1 MIRPLL
7 CVALLTVSPLIAV
20 RAVAEPASLPTPAAA
35 PAAAPAPAST
45 ANEPY
50 ELVRALQA
58 VQDGIA
64 NGDTAAHGGH
74 IALTRQIGEKFLAAD
89 ANVWSNAQN
98 GQAVVVYLLS
108 GGGPQIVRKLPR
120 DKLNVDEKLFNG
132 ALAYVE
138 GRQDEARE
146 LLKDVKPRTLPSGL
160 GGQVALV
167 QGALF
172 ARSEASLAI
181 ERLDDARLLLPGT
194 LVEEAALRREILLI
208 GQAEDFDKFEFLT
221 LAYIRHYRN
230 SVYAGDFWQRFSSG
244 LTQSSLALDE
254 RRFAR
259 IVTLLEQV
267 DRASRLK
274 LYFAIAR
281 SAMVHGRL
289 AVTRLAGERALT
301 LSADA
306 SADRE
311 RAHFFRGVSRAL
323 TDEYDGG
330 VAELKELDRS
340 KLPERDIPLLNATQQ
355 LAQDVRKPF
364 AGGSAA
370 AAERPPVTP
379 ARIDLASSTAALAR
393 AQKQLGELELLTKD
407 RRP

>member
-7 CVALLTVSPLIAV
+7 RAALLMLLPFTA
-20 RAVAEPASLPTPAAA
+20 AGAFAEPAPMPPPLVS
-35 PAAAPAPAST
+35 ASG
-45 ANEPY
+45 EPY

-64 NGDTAAHGGH
+64 NGDSAAHGSHG
-74 IALTRQIGEKFLAAD
+74 ALIRQIGEKFLAAD
-89 ANVWSNAQN
+89 PGVWSNSQN
-98 GQAVVVYLLS
+98 GQAAIIYLLS
-108 GGGPQIVRKLPR
+108 GGAPQIIRKLPR
-120 DKLNVDEKLFNG
+120 DKLNVDGRLFDG

-146 LLKDVKPRTLPSGL
+146 LLKDVKPRTVPSGL
-160 GGQVALV
+160 AGQLALV

-172 ARSEASLAI
+172 ARAEASLAI

-194 LVEEAALRREILLI
+194 LVEEAALRREILLV

-221 LAYIRHYRN
+221 LAYIRHYHN
-230 SVYAGDFWQRFSSG
+230 SVYAGDFWQRFATG

-259 IVTLLEQV
+259 ITTLLEQI

-274 LYFAIAR
+274 LYLVIAR
-281 SAMVHGRL
+281 TAMVRGGL

-306 SADRE
+306 SAERE
-311 RAHFFRGVSRAL
+311 RAHLFRGLSRAL
-323 TDEYDGG
+323 ADEYDGG
-330 VAELKELDRS
+330 LAELKALDRS
-340 KLPERDIPLLNATQQ
+340 KLPERDIPFLNATVQ
-355 LAQDVRKPF
+355 LALDVRKPF
-364 AGGSAA
+364 AG
-370 AAERPPVTP
+370 
-379 ARIDLASSTAALAR
+379 
-393 AQKQLGELELLTKD
+393 
-407 RRP
+407 

>member
-1 MIRPLL
+1 MTRPLV
-7 CVALLTVSPLIAV
+7 CAALLMLLLLAAASAF
-20 RAVAEPASLPTPAAA
+20 AEPAA
-35 PAAAPAPAST
+35 PSG
-45 ANEPY
+45 EQPY
-50 ELVRALQA
+50 ELVRSLQA

-64 NGDTAAHGGH
+64 NGDTAAHGNH
-74 IALTRQIGEKFLAAD
+74 LALIRQVGEKFLAVD
-89 ANVWSNAQN
+89 AGMWSNPQN
-98 GQAVVVYLLS
+98 GQAVVIYLLS
-108 GGGPQIVRKLPR
+108 GGAPQLVRKLPR
-120 DKLNVDEKLFNG
+120 DRMNIDERLFNG

-138 GRQDEARE
+138 GRQEEARE
-146 LLKDVKPRTLPSGL
+146 LLKDVKPRAIPSGL

-172 ARSEASLAI
+172 ARSEASFAI

-194 LVEEAALRREILLI
+194 LVEEAALRREILLV

-230 SVYAGDFWQRFSSG
+230 SIYAGDFWQRFSTG

-259 IVTLLEQV
+259 IATLLEQI

-274 LYFAIAR
+274 LYLVIAR
-281 SAMVHGRL
+281 TAMLHGRL
-289 AVTRLAGERALT
+289 AVTRRASERALT

-311 RAHFFRGVSRAL
+311 RAHLFRGASRAL
-323 TDEYDGG
+323 TDEHDGG
-330 VAELKELDRS
+330 LAELKALDRS
-340 KLPERDIPLLNATQQ
+340 KLPERDVPLLNAAVQ
-355 LAQDVRKPF
+355 LALDIRKPF
-364 AGGSAA
+364 AAASAA
-370 AAERPPVTP
+370 TADKPPATP
-379 ARIDLASSTAALAR
+379 ARLDLAASSAAIAR
-393 AQKQLGELELLTKD
+393 ARKQLGELELLTRD

>member
-1 MIRPLL
+1 MIRLL
-7 CVALLTVSPLIAV
+7 HWAALLL
-20 RAVAEPASLPTPAAA
+20 LPVMAANA
-35 PAAAPAPAST
+35 FAQPAPQGR
-45 ANEPY
+45 EPY

-64 NGDTAAHGGH
+64 SGDTAAHGSH
-74 IALTRQIGEKFLAAD
+74 ISLIRQIGEKFLAAD
-89 ANVWSNAQN
+89 PAVWSNPQN
-98 GQAVVVYLLS
+98 AQAVVIYLLS
-108 GGGPQIVRKLPR
+108 GGAPQVVRKLPR
-120 DKLNVDEKLFNG
+120 DKMNVDERLLNG

-146 LLKDVKPRTLPSGL
+146 LLKDIKPRTIPSGL

-172 ARSEASLAI
+172 ARAEASLAM

-194 LVEEAALRREILLI
+194 LVEEAALRREILLV
-208 GQAEDFDKFEFLT
+208 GQAEDFEKFEFLT

-230 SVYAGDFWQRFSSG
+230 SVYAGDFWQRFSAG
-244 LTQSSLALDE
+244 LTQSSLALDA

-259 IVTLLEQV
+259 IAALLEQI

-274 LYFAIAR
+274 LYLVIAR
-281 SAMVHGRL
+281 AAMVRGQS
-289 AVTRLAGERALT
+289 AVTRLAGERALR

-306 SADRE
+306 SAERE
-311 RAHFFRGVSRAL
+311 RAHFFRGASRVLA
-323 TDEYDGG
+323 DEYDAGL
-330 VAELKELDRS
+330 AELKALDRS
-340 KLPERDIPLLNATQQ
+340 KLPERDVLLLNATVQ
-355 LAQDVRKPF
+355 LALDVRKPF
-364 AGGSAA
+364 SGGPAA
-370 AAERPPVTP
+370 ATDKPPATP
-379 ARIDLASSTAALAR
+379 ARLDLASSTATLAR

>member
-7 CVALLTVSPLIAV
+7 CAALLMVSPLA
-20 RAVAEPASLPTPAAA
+20 RAEPG
-35 PAAAPAPAST
+35 PASRSS
-45 ANEPY
+45 EPY

-64 NGDTAAHGGH
+64 NGDTAAHGSH
-74 IALTRQIGEKFLAAD
+74 IALIRQVGEKFLAAD
-89 ANVWSNAQN
+89 ASVWSNPQN
-98 GQAVVVYLLS
+98 GQAVVIYLLS
-108 GGGPQIVRKLPR
+108 GGAPQLVRKLPR
-120 DKLNVDEKLFNG
+120 DKISVDSRLFDG

-138 GRQDEARE
+138 GRQDDARD
-146 LLKDVKPRTLPSGL
+146 LLKDIKPRTLPSGL

-172 ARSEASLAI
+172 ARTEASLAI

-194 LVEEAALRREILLI
+194 LVEEAALRREILLV

-221 LAYIRHYRN
+221 QAYVRHYRN
-230 SVYAGDFWQRFSSG
+230 SIYAGDFWQRFSSG
-244 LTQSSLALDE
+244 LTQSGLALDE

-259 IVTLLEQV
+259 IAALLEQI

-274 LYFAIAR
+274 LHLMIAR
-281 SAMVHGRL
+281 NAMLRGL
-289 AVTRLAGERALT
+289 MQVTRLASERALA

-306 SADRE
+306 STERE
-311 RAHFFRGVSRAL
+311 RARFFRGASRAL

-330 VAELKELDRS
+330 LAELKAIDRS
-340 KLPERDIPLLNATQQ
+340 KLPERDVPLLNATVQ
-355 LAQDVRKPF
+355 LALDIRKPF
-364 AGGSAA
+364 AGKST
-370 AAERPPVTP
+370 AEKPPVTP
-379 ARIDLASSTAALAR
+379 ARLDLASSTAMLAR
-393 AQKQLGELELLTKD
+393 AQQQLGELELLTRD

>member
-7 CVALLTVSPLIAV
+7 RTALLLVLPFTATHAFAELASP
-20 RAVAEPASLPTPAAA
+20 S
-35 PAAAPAPAST
+35 S
-45 ANEPY
+45 EPY
-50 ELVRALQA
+50 ELVRSLQA

-64 NGDTAAHGGH
+64 NGDTAAHGSH
-74 IALTRQIGEKFLAAD
+74 IALIRQIGEKLLAAD
-89 ANVWSNAQN
+89 ASVWSNPQN
-98 GQAVVVYLLS
+98 GQAVVIYLLS
-108 GGGPQIVRKLPR
+108 GGAPQVVRKLPR
-120 DKLNVDEKLFNG
+120 DKLNVDARLFDG

-138 GRQDEARE
+138 GRQEEARE
-146 LLKDVKPRTLPSGL
+146 LLKDIKPRTIPSGM

-194 LVEEAALRREILLI
+194 LVEEAALRREILLV

-230 SVYAGDFWQRFSSG
+230 SVYAGDFWQRFSTG
-244 LTQSSLALDE
+244 MTQSSLALDD

-259 IVTLLEQV
+259 VVALLEQI

-274 LYFAIAR
+274 LYLVIAR
-281 SAMVHGRL
+281 AALVRGRL
-289 AVTRLAGERALT
+289 AVARLASERALT

-306 SADRE
+306 TADRE
-311 RAHFFRGVSRAL
+311 RAHLFRGASRAL

-330 VAELKELDRS
+330 FAELKALDRS
-340 KLPERDIPLLNATQQ
+340 KLPERDVLLLNATVQ
-355 LAQDVRKPF
+355 LALDVRKPI
-364 AGGSAA
+364 AGLSAGA
-370 AAERPPVTP
+370 ATDKPPPTP
-379 ARIDLASSTAALAR
+379 ARIDLASSTETLAR

>member
-7 CVALLTVSPLIAV
+7 CAALLLLPFTAANL
-20 RAVAEPASLPTPAAA
+20 RAQPARQPG
-35 PAAAPAPAST
+35 
-45 ANEPY
+45 EPY

-64 NGDTAAHGGH
+64 NGDTAAHGSH
-74 IALTRQIGEKFLAAD
+74 VALIRQIGEKFLAAD
-89 ANVWSNAQN
+89 PGVWANPQN
-98 GQAVVVYLLS
+98 SQAVVIYLLS
-108 GGGPQIVRKLPR
+108 GGAPQIVRKLPR
-120 DKLNVDEKLFNG
+120 DRMSVDERLFNG

-138 GRQDEARE
+138 GRQEEARE
-146 LLKDVKPRTLPSGL
+146 LLKDVKPRTLSSGL

-172 ARSEASLAI
+172 ARAEASFAI

-194 LVEEAALRREILLI
+194 LVEEAALRREILLV

-221 LAYIRHYRN
+221 LAYLRHYRN
-230 SVYAGDFWQRFSSG
+230 SIYAGDFWQRFSTG

-259 IVTLLEQV
+259 IAAMLEKIE
-267 DRASRLK
+267 RASRLK
-274 LYFAIAR
+274 LYLVIAR
-281 SAMVHGRL
+281 AAMVRGQL

-301 LSADA
+301 LSDDA

-311 RAHFFRGVSRAL
+311 RAHFFRGAARAL

-330 VAELKELDRS
+330 LAELKALDRS
-340 KLPERDIPLLNATQQ
+340 KLPDRDIPLLNATVQ
-355 LAQDVRKPF
+355 LALDVRKPF
-364 AGGSAA
+364 PGGAA
-370 AAERPPVTP
+370 AAADKPPATP
-379 ARIDLASSTAALAR
+379 ARLDLASSTVTLAR
-393 AQKQLGELELLTKD
+393 AKKQLGELELLTRD

>member
-7 CVALLTVSPLIAV
+7 CVAFLLLPFAAANAL
-20 RAVAEPASLPTPAAA
+20 AEPARQSG
-35 PAAAPAPAST
+35 
-45 ANEPY
+45 EPY
-50 ELVRALQA
+50 ELVRGLQA

-64 NGDTAAHGGH
+64 NGDTAAHGSH
-74 IALTRQIGEKFLAAD
+74 ITLIRQIGERFLAAD
-89 ANVWSNAQN
+89 PGVWSNAQN
-98 GQAVVVYLLS
+98 SQAAVIYLLS
-108 GGGPQIVRKLPR
+108 GGAPQIVRKLPR
-120 DKLNVDEKLFNG
+120 DKMNIDERLFNG

-138 GRQDEARE
+138 GRQEEARE
-146 LLKDVKPRTLPSGL
+146 LLKDVKPRTLSSGL

-172 ARSEASLAI
+172 ARAEASLAI

-194 LVEEAALRREILLI
+194 LVEEAALRREILLV

-230 SVYAGDFWQRFSSG
+230 SIYAGDFWQRFSTG
-244 LTQSSLALDE
+244 LAQSSLALDE

-259 IVTLLEQV
+259 IAALLEQIE
-267 DRASRLK
+267 RAGRLK
-274 LYFAIAR
+274 LYLVIAR
-281 SAMVHGRL
+281 AAMLRGQL

-311 RAHFFRGVSRAL
+311 RAHFFRGVARAL

-330 VAELKELDRS
+330 LAELKALDRS
-340 KLPERDIPLLNATQQ
+340 KLPERDVPLLNATVQ
-355 LAQDVRKPF
+355 LALDVRKPLP
-364 AGGSAA
+364 GGSATA
-370 AAERPPVTP
+370 ADKPPATP
-379 ARIDLASSTAALAR
+379 ARLDLASSTVTLAR
-393 AQKQLGELELLTKD
+393 AHKQLGELELLTRD

>member
-1 MIRPLL
+1 MTRPLL
-7 CVALLTVSPLIAV
+7 
-20 RAVAEPASLPTPAAA
+20 RAVILMVLSLVATRASSEPTA
-35 PAAAPAPAST
+35 PSG
-45 ANEPY
+45 EPF

-64 NGDTAAHGGH
+64 NGDTAAHASH
-74 IALTRQIGEKFLAAD
+74 IALIRQIGEKFLAAD
-89 ANVWSNAQN
+89 ASVWSNSQN
-98 GQAVVVYLLS
+98 GQAVVIYLLS
-108 GGGPQIVRKLPR
+108 GGAPQIVRKLPR
-120 DKLNVDEKLFNG
+120 DKINVDARLFDG

-138 GRQDEARE
+138 GRQDEARD
-146 LLKDVKPRTLPSGL
+146 LLKDVKPRTISSGM

-194 LVEEAALRREILLI
+194 LVEEAALRREILLV

-230 SVYAGDFWQRFSSG
+230 SVYAGDFWQRFSTG
-244 LTQSSLALDE
+244 LTQSSLALDD

-259 IVTLLEQV
+259 VAALLEQV

-274 LYFAIAR
+274 LYLVIAR
-281 SAMVHGRL
+281 GALVRGKL
-289 AVTRLAGERALT
+289 TVTRLAGERALT

-306 SADRE
+306 TPDRE
-311 RAHFFRGVSRAL
+311 RAHFYRGASRAL
-323 TDEYDGG
+323 TDEYGG
-330 VAELKELDRS
+330 GFAELKAIDRA
-340 KLPERDIPLLNATQQ
+340 KLAERDVLLLNATLQ
-355 LAQDVRKPF
+355 LALDVRKPI
-364 AGGSAA
+364 AGPTAAMSADK
-370 AAERPPVTP
+370 PPPTP
-379 ARIDLASSTAALAR
+379 ARIDLASSNAMLAR
-393 AQKQLGELELLTKD
+393 AQTQLGELELLTKD

>member
-7 CVALLTVSPLIAV
+7 CAALLLLPFTAGSGLAQ
-20 RAVAEPASLPTPAAA
+20 PARPSG
-35 PAAAPAPAST
+35 
-45 ANEPY
+45 EPY

-64 NGDTAAHGGH
+64 NGDTAAHGSH
-74 IALTRQIGEKFLAAD
+74 IALIRQIGEKFLAAD
-89 ANVWSNAQN
+89 PAVWSNPQN
-98 GQAVVVYLLS
+98 SQAVVIYLLS
-108 GGGPQIVRKLPR
+108 GGAPQIVRKLPR
-120 DKLNVDEKLFNG
+120 DRMAVDERLFNG

-138 GRQDEARE
+138 GRQEEARE
-146 LLKDVKPRTLPSGL
+146 QLKDVKPRTLPSGL

-172 ARSEASLAI
+172 ARAEASFAI

-194 LVEEAALRREILLI
+194 LVEEAALRREILLV

-221 LAYIRHYRN
+221 LAYLRHYRN
-230 SVYAGDFWQRFSSG
+230 SIYAGDFWQRFSTG
-244 LTQSSLALDE
+244 LTQSSLALDQ

-259 IVTLLEQV
+259 ITALLEQI

-274 LYFAIAR
+274 LYLVIAR
-281 SAMVHGRL
+281 AAMVRGQL

-306 SADRE
+306 SSERE
-311 RAHFFRGVSRAL
+311 RAHFLRGAARAL

-330 VAELKELDRS
+330 LAELKAVDRS
-340 KLPERDIPLLNATQQ
+340 KLPERDVPLFSATVQ
-355 LAQDVRKPF
+355 LALDVRKPLPG
-364 AGGSAA
+364 ASAA
-370 AAERPPVTP
+370 AKPPATP
-379 ARIDLASSTAALAR
+379 ARLDLASSTVALAR
-393 AQKQLGELELLTKD
+393 AQKQLGELELLTRD

>member
-1 MIRPLL
+1 MTRPLL
-7 CVALLTVSPLIAV
+7 
-20 RAVAEPASLPTPAAA
+20 RAVMLMVLSLVATRASAEPTA
-35 PAAAPAPAST
+35 PSR
-45 ANEPY
+45 EPF

-64 NGDTAAHGGH
+64 NGDTAAHASH
-74 IALTRQIGEKFLAAD
+74 IALIRQIGEKFLAAD
-89 ANVWSNAQN
+89 ASVWSNPQN
-98 GQAVVVYLLS
+98 GQAVVIYLLS
-108 GGGPQIVRKLPR
+108 GGAPQIVRKLPR
-120 DKLNVDEKLFNG
+120 DKINVDSRLFDG

-138 GRQDEARE
+138 GRQDEARD
-146 LLKDVKPRTLPSGL
+146 LLKDVKPRTIPSGM

-194 LVEEAALRREILLI
+194 LVEEAALRREILLV

-230 SVYAGDFWQRFSSG
+230 SVYAGDFWQRFSTG
-244 LTQSSLALDE
+244 LTQSGLALDD

-259 IVTLLEQV
+259 VAALLEQV

-274 LYFAIAR
+274 LYLVIAR
-281 SAMVHGRL
+281 GALVRGKL
-289 AVTRLAGERALT
+289 TVTRLAGERALT

-306 SADRE
+306 TPDRE
-311 RAHFFRGVSRAL
+311 RAHFYRGASRAL

-330 VAELKELDRS
+330 FAELKALDRT
-340 KLPERDIPLLNATQQ
+340 KLAERDVLLLNATLQ
-355 LAQDVRKPF
+355 LALDVRKPI
-364 AGGSAA
+364 AGPTAVMSADK
-370 AAERPPVTP
+370 PPLTP
-379 ARIDLASSTAALAR
+379 ARIDLASSNAMLAR
-393 AQKQLGELELLTKD
+393 AQTQLGELELLTKD

>member
-7 CVALLTVSPLIAV
+7 CAALLL
-20 RAVAEPASLPTPAAA
+20 LPFTAANVLA
-35 PAAAPAPAST
+35 QSARQPG
-45 ANEPY
+45 EPY

-64 NGDTAAHGGH
+64 NGNTAAHDSH
-74 IALTRQIGEKFLAAD
+74 IALIRQVGEKFLAAD
-89 ANVWSNAQN
+89 PAVWSNPQN
-98 GQAVVVYLLS
+98 SQAVVIYLLS
-108 GGGPQIVRKLPR
+108 GGAPQIVRKLPR
-120 DKLNVDEKLFNG
+120 DKMSVDERLFNG

-138 GRQDEARE
+138 GRQEEARE
-146 LLKDVKPRTLPSGL
+146 LLKDVKPRTLSSGL

-194 LVEEAALRREILLI
+194 LVEEAALRREILLV

-221 LAYIRHYRN
+221 LAYLRHYRN
-230 SVYAGDFWQRFSSG
+230 SIYAGDFWQRFSSG

-259 IVTLLEQV
+259 IAAMLEQI

-274 LYFAIAR
+274 LYLVIAR
-281 SAMVHGRL
+281 AAMVRGQL
-289 AVTRLAGERALT
+289 GVTRLAGERALA

-306 SADRE
+306 SAERE
-311 RAHFFRGVSRAL
+311 RAHFFRGAARAL

-330 VAELKELDRS
+330 LAELKALDRS
-340 KLPERDIPLLNATQQ
+340 KLPERDVPLLNATLQ
-355 LAQDVRKPF
+355 LALDMRKPF
-364 AGGSAA
+364 PSGSATA
-370 AAERPPVTP
+370 ADKPPATP
-379 ARIDLASSTAALAR
+379 ARLDLASSTVMLAR
-393 AQKQLGELELLTKD
+393 AKKQLGELELLTRD

>member
-7 CVALLTVSPLIAV
+7 RIAV
-20 RAVAEPASLPTPAAA
+20 LLLPFTAANVLAQPARQPG
-35 PAAAPAPAST
+35 
-45 ANEPY
+45 EPY

-64 NGDTAAHGGH
+64 NGDTAAHGSH
-74 IALTRQIGEKFLAAD
+74 VALIRQIGEKFLAAD
-89 ANVWSNAQN
+89 PAVWSNPQN
-98 GQAVVVYLLS
+98 GQAVVIYLLS
-108 GGGPQIVRKLPR
+108 GGAPQIVRKLPR
-120 DKLNVDEKLFNG
+120 DKMNVDEHLFNG

-138 GRQDEARE
+138 GRQEEARE
-146 LLKDVKPRTLPSGL
+146 QLKDVKPRTLPSGL

-172 ARSEASLAI
+172 ARAEASFAI

-194 LVEEAALRREILLI
+194 LVEEAALRREILLV

-221 LAYIRHYRN
+221 LAYLRHYRN
-230 SVYAGDFWQRFSSG
+230 SVYAGDFWQRFSTG
-244 LTQSSLALDE
+244 LTQSSLALDG

-259 IVTLLEQV
+259 IAALLEQI

-274 LYFAIAR
+274 LYLVIAR
-281 SAMVHGRL
+281 AAMLRGQL
-289 AVTRLAGERALT
+289 SVTRLGAERALT
-301 LSADA
+301 LGADA
-306 SADRE
+306 STERE

-330 VAELKELDRS
+330 LAELKAIDPS
-340 KLPERDIPLLNATQQ
+340 KLPERDVPLLNATVQ
-355 LAQDVRKPF
+355 LALDIRKPLP
-364 AGGSAA
+364 GGTTAA
-370 AAERPPVTP
+370 KPPATP
-379 ARIDLASSTAALAR
+379 ARLDLASSTVTLAR
-393 AQKQLGELELLTKD
+393 AQKQLGELELLTRD

>member
-1 MIRPLL
+1 MTRPLL
-7 CVALLTVSPLIAV
+7 RNLLLVVLALMAT
-20 RAVAEPASLPTPAAA
+20 RALAETA
-35 PAAAPAPAST
+35 PPSG
-45 ANEPY
+45 EPF
-50 ELVRALQA
+50 EIVRALQA

-64 NGDTAAHGGH
+64 HGDTAAHGSH
-74 IALTRQIGEKFLAAD
+74 LALIRQIGEKFLAAD
-89 ANVWSNAQN
+89 PGVWSNPQN
-98 GQAVVVYLLS
+98 GQAVVIYLLS
-108 GGGPQIVRKLPR
+108 GGAPQIVRKLPR
-120 DKLNVDEKLFNG
+120 DKINVDKALFDG

-138 GRQDEARE
+138 GRQDEARD
-146 LLKDVKPRTLPSGL
+146 LLKDVKPRTISSGM

-194 LVEEAALRREILLI
+194 LVEEAALRREILLV

-230 SVYAGDFWQRFSSG
+230 SVYAGDFWQRFSTG
-244 LTQSSLALDE
+244 LTQSSLALDD

-259 IVTLLEQV
+259 IAALLDQV

-274 LYFAIAR
+274 LYLVIAR
-281 SAMVHGRL
+281 GALIRGKL
-289 AVTRLAGERALT
+289 AVVRLAGERALT

-306 SADRE
+306 TADRE
-311 RAHFFRGVSRAL
+311 RAHLYRGASRAL

-330 VAELKELDRS
+330 VAELKALDRS
-340 KLPERDIPLLNATQQ
+340 KLAERDVLLLNATLQ
-355 LAQDVRKPF
+355 LALDVRKPV
-364 AGGSAA
+364 AGPAAVMSADK
-370 AAERPPVTP
+370 PPPTP
-379 ARIDLASSTAALAR
+379 ARIDLASSNTMLAR
-393 AQKQLGELELLTKD
+393 ARTQLDELELLTKD

>member
-1 MIRPLL
+1 MIRLLLSAVLLVLPLT
-7 CVALLTVSPLIAV
+7 AA
-20 RAVAEPASLPTPAAA
+20 RAIAEPG
-35 PAAAPAPAST
+35 PASV
-45 ANEPY
+45 EPY
-50 ELVRALQA
+50 ELVRSLQA

-64 NGDTAAHGGH
+64 NGDTAAHGSH
-74 IALTRQIGEKFLAAD
+74 IALIRQIGEKFLAAD
-89 ANVWSNAQN
+89 ASVWSNPQN
-98 GQAVVVYLLS
+98 GQAVVIYLLS
-108 GGGPQIVRKLPR
+108 GGAPQIVRKLPR
-120 DKLNVDEKLFNG
+120 DKLNVDERLLNG

-146 LLKDVKPRTLPSGL
+146 LLKDVKPRTIPSGL

-194 LVEEAALRREILLI
+194 LVEEAALRREILLV

-230 SVYAGDFWQRFSSG
+230 SIYAGDFWQRFSSG
-244 LTQSSLALDE
+244 LTQSSLALDD

-259 IVTLLEQV
+259 IGTLLEQI

-274 LYFAIAR
+274 LYLVIAR
-281 SAMVHGRL
+281 AAMLRGRL
-289 AVTRLAGERALT
+289 AVTRLAGERALA

-306 SADRE
+306 TADRE
-311 RAHFFRGVSRAL
+311 RAHLFRGVSRAL
-323 TDEYDGG
+323 TDKYDSGL
-330 VAELKELDRS
+330 AELKALDRS
-340 KLPERDIPLLNATQQ
+340 KLPERDIPLLNATVQ
-355 LAQDVRKPF
+355 LALDVRKPI
-364 AGGSAA
+364 AGASAGA
-370 AAERPPVTP
+370 TADKSAPTP
-379 ARIDLASSTAALAR
+379 ARLDLASSTTTLAR
-393 AQKQLGELELLTKD
+393 GRKQLGELELLTKD

>member
-1 MIRPLL
+1 MTRPLL
-7 CVALLTVSPLIAV
+7 RAAMLMVLSLVAT
-20 RAVAEPASLPTPAAA
+20 RASAE
-35 PAAAPAPAST
+35 ST
-45 ANEPY
+45 APSGEPF

-64 NGDTAAHGGH
+64 NGDTAAHASH
-74 IALTRQIGEKFLAAD
+74 IALIRQIGEKILAAD
-89 ANVWSNAQN
+89 ASVWSNPQN
-98 GQAVVVYLLS
+98 GQAVVIYLLS
-108 GGGPQIVRKLPR
+108 GGAPQIVRKLPR
-120 DKLNVDEKLFNG
+120 DKINVDARLFDG

-138 GRQDEARE
+138 GRQDEARD
-146 LLKDVKPRTLPSGL
+146 LLKDIKPRTISSGM

-194 LVEEAALRREILLI
+194 LVEEAALRREILLV

-230 SVYAGDFWQRFSSG
+230 SVYAGDFWQRFSTG
-244 LTQSSLALDE
+244 LTQSTLALDD

-259 IVTLLEQV
+259 IAALLEQV

-274 LYFAIAR
+274 LYLVIAR
-281 SAMVHGRL
+281 GALVRGKL
-289 AVTRLAGERALT
+289 TVARLAGERALT

-306 SADRE
+306 TPDRE
-311 RAHFFRGVSRAL
+311 RAHFYRGASRAL

-330 VAELKELDRS
+330 FAELKALDRT
-340 KLPERDIPLLNATQQ
+340 KLAERDVLVLNATLQ
-355 LAQDVRKPF
+355 LALDVRKPI
-364 AGGSAA
+364 AGPTAAMSADK
-370 AAERPPVTP
+370 PPLTP
-379 ARIDLASSTAALAR
+379 ARIDLASSNAMLAR
-393 AQKQLGELELLTKD
+393 AQTQLGELELLTKD

>member
-1 MIRPLL
+1 MIRLLL
-7 CVALLTVSPLIAV
+7 CAALLMALA
-20 RAVAEPASLPTPAAA
+20 PTAA
-35 PAAAPAPAST
+35 PALADPPPAPAAT

-64 NGDTAAHGGH
+64 NGDTAAHGSH
-74 IALTRQIGEKFLAAD
+74 IALIRQIGEKFIAAD
-89 ANVWSNAQN
+89 ASVWSNAQN
-98 GQAVVVYLLS
+98 GQAVVIYLLS
-108 GGGPQIVRKLPR
+108 GGAPQVVRKLPR
-120 DKLNVDEKLFNG
+120 DKLNVDGRLFDG

-138 GRQDEARE
+138 GRQDDARE
-146 LLKDVKPRTLPSGL
+146 QLKDVQPRTLPSGL

-172 ARSEASLAI
+172 ARKEVSLAI

-194 LVEEAALRREILLI
+194 LVEEAALRREILLV

-230 SVYAGDFWQRFSSG
+230 SIYAGDFWQRFSSG
-244 LTQSSLALDE
+244 LTQSSIALDE

-259 IVTLLEQV
+259 IAALLERI

-274 LYFAIAR
+274 LYLAIAR
-281 SAMVHGRL
+281 AAMVRGRL
-289 AVTRLAGERALT
+289 EMTRLAGERSLT

-306 SADRE
+306 PPERE
-311 RAHFFRGVSRAL
+311 RAHFFRGASRAL

-330 VAELKELDRS
+330 VAELKALDRS
-340 KLPERDIPLLNATQQ
+340 KLPERDIPLLNATLQ
-355 LAQDVRKPF
+355 LALDVRKPF
-364 AGGSAA
+364 AGNSTAA
-370 AAERPPVTP
+370 ADKPPVTP
-379 ARIDLASSTAALAR
+379 ARLDLASSTAALAR
-393 AQKQLGELELLTKD
+393 AQKQLGELELLTRD

>member
-1 MIRPLL
+1 MTRPL
-7 CVALLTVSPLIAV
+7 VRAALLMLLPFAAASAF
-20 RAVAEPASLPTPAAA
+20 AEPAA
-35 PAAAPAPAST
+35 PSG
-45 ANEPY
+45 EQPY
-50 ELVRALQA
+50 ELVRSLQA

-64 NGDTAAHGGH
+64 NGDTAAHGNH
-74 IALTRQIGEKFLAAD
+74 LALIRQVGEKFLAAD
-89 ANVWSNAQN
+89 AGVWSNPQN
-98 GQAVVVYLLS
+98 GQAVVIYLLS
-108 GGGPQIVRKLPR
+108 GGAPQLVRKLPR
-120 DKLNVDEKLFNG
+120 DRMNIDERLFNG

-138 GRQDEARE
+138 GRQEEARE
-146 LLKDVKPRTLPSGL
+146 LLKDVKPRAIPSGL

-172 ARSEASLAI
+172 ARSEASFAI

-194 LVEEAALRREILLI
+194 LVEEAALRREILLV

-230 SVYAGDFWQRFSSG
+230 SIYAGDFWQRFSTG

-259 IVTLLEQV
+259 IATLLEQI

-274 LYFAIAR
+274 LYLVIAR
-281 SAMVHGRL
+281 AAMLHGRL
-289 AVTRLAGERALT
+289 AVTRRASERALT

-311 RAHFFRGVSRAL
+311 RAHLFRGASRAL
-323 TDEYDGG
+323 TDEHDGG
-330 VAELKELDRS
+330 LAELKALDRS
-340 KLPERDIPLLNATQQ
+340 KLPERDVPLLNAAVQ
-355 LAQDVRKPF
+355 LALDIRKPF
-364 AGGSAA
+364 AAASAA
-370 AAERPPVTP
+370 TADKPPATP
-379 ARIDLASSTAALAR
+379 ARLDLAASSAAIAR
-393 AQKQLGELELLTKD
+393 ARKQLGELELLARD

>member
-1 MIRPLL
+1 MIRLL
-7 CVALLTVSPLIAV
+7 RRAALLLLLPLTAV
-20 RAVAEPASLPTPAAA
+20 RAFADP
-35 PAAAPAPAST
+35 APAPAP
-45 ANEPY
+45 APGAGEPY
-50 ELVRALQA
+50 ELVRTLQA

-64 NGDTAAHGGH
+64 NGDMAAHSGH
-74 IALTRQIGEKFLAAD
+74 VALIRQIGEKFLAAD
-89 ANVWSNAQN
+89 ASVWSNAQN
-98 GQAVVVYLLS
+98 GQAVVIYLLS
-108 GGGPQIVRKLPR
+108 GGGPQLVRKLP
-120 DKLNVDEKLFNG
+120 KPNVDERLFNG

-172 ARSEASLAI
+172 ARSEATLAI

-259 IVTLLEQV
+259 IVTLLEQI

-281 SAMVHGRL
+281 SAMLRGRL
-289 AVTRLAGERALT
+289 AVTELAGERALV

-311 RAHFFRGVSRAL
+311 RAHFFRGVARVL

-330 VAELKELDRS
+330 LAELKALDRS
-340 KLPERDIPLLNATQQ
+340 KLPERDIPLLNATVQ
-355 LAQDVRKPF
+355 LALDMRKPF

-370 AAERPPVTP
+370 TADKPPVTP
-379 ARIDLASSTAALAR
+379 ARLDLASSTATLAR
-393 AQKQLGELELLTKD
+393 AQKQLGELERLTKD

>member
-7 CVALLTVSPLIAV
+7 CAALLMVSPLAL
-20 RAVAEPASLPTPAAA
+20 AEPG
-35 PAAAPAPAST
+35 PAPRSS
-45 ANEPY
+45 EPY

-64 NGDTAAHGGH
+64 NGDTAAHGSH
-74 IALTRQIGEKFLAAD
+74 IALIRQVGEKFLAAD
-89 ANVWSNAQN
+89 ASVWSNPQN
-98 GQAVVVYLLS
+98 GQAVVIYLLS
-108 GGGPQIVRKLPR
+108 GGAPQLVRKLPR
-120 DKLNVDEKLFNG
+120 DKMSVDSRLFDG

-138 GRQDEARE
+138 GRQDDARD

-172 ARSEASLAI
+172 ARTEASLAI

-194 LVEEAALRREILLI
+194 LVEEAALRREILLV

-221 LAYIRHYRN
+221 QAYVRHYRN
-230 SVYAGDFWQRFSSG
+230 SIYAGDFWQRFSSG
-244 LTQSSLALDE
+244 LTQSNLALDE
-254 RRFAR
+254 RRFVR
-259 IVTLLEQV
+259 IAALLEQI

-274 LYFAIAR
+274 LHLMIAR
-281 SAMVHGRL
+281 NAMLRGL
-289 AVTRLAGERALT
+289 MQVTRLASERALA

-306 SADRE
+306 SAERE
-311 RAHFFRGVSRAL
+311 RARFFRGASRAL

-330 VAELKELDRS
+330 LAELKAIDRS
-340 KLPERDIPLLNATQQ
+340 KLPERDVPLLNATVQ
-355 LAQDVRKPF
+355 LALDIRKPF
-364 AGGSAA
+364 AGKST
-370 AAERPPVTP
+370 AEKPPVTP
-379 ARIDLASSTAALAR
+379 ARLDLASSTAMLAR
-393 AQKQLGELELLTKD
+393 AQQQLGELELLTRD

>member
-7 CVALLTVSPLIAV
+7 CAALLL
-20 RAVAEPASLPTPAAA
+20 LPF
-35 PAAAPAPAST
+35 T
-45 ANEPY
+45 AGSGLAQSARQPGEPY

-64 NGDTAAHGGH
+64 NGDTAAHGSH
-74 IALTRQIGEKFLAAD
+74 IALIRQIGEKFLAAD
-89 ANVWSNAQN
+89 PAVWSNPQN
-98 GQAVVVYLLS
+98 SQAVVIYLLS
-108 GGGPQIVRKLPR
+108 GGAPQIVRKLPR
-120 DKLNVDEKLFNG
+120 DKMNVDERLFNG

-138 GRQDEARE
+138 GRQEEARE
-146 LLKDVKPRTLPSGL
+146 QLKDVKPRTLSSGL

-172 ARSEASLAI
+172 ARTEASLAV

-194 LVEEAALRREILLI
+194 LVEEAALRREILLV

-230 SVYAGDFWQRFSSG
+230 SIYAGDFWQRFSTG
-244 LTQSSLALDE
+244 MTQSSLALDE

-259 IVTLLEQV
+259 IAALLEQI

-274 LYFAIAR
+274 LYLVIAR
-281 SAMVHGRL
+281 AAMVRGRL

-311 RAHFFRGVSRAL
+311 RAHFFRGAARAL
-323 TDEYDGG
+323 SEEYDGG
-330 VAELKELDRS
+330 LAELKAVDRS
-340 KLPERDIPLLNATQQ
+340 KLPERDVPLFNATVQ
-355 LAQDVRKPF
+355 LALDVRKPLP
-364 AGGSAA
+364 AGSAA
-370 AAERPPVTP
+370 AADKPPATP
-379 ARIDLASSTAALAR
+379 ARLDLASSTVTLAR
-393 AQKQLGELELLTKD
+393 AQKQLRELELFTRD